1 MIRSFGTRPCAVAVL
16 IVQTFAATVILPEID
31 IFDGGVNDSAVPDES
46 THTIPNADSTP
57 TRRCESDRPDSAIC
71 GILKIAF
78 EVSVVSVPALNGD
91 CDILI

>member
-1 MIRSFGTRPCAVAVL
+1 MIRSFGTRPCATLVL
-16 IVQTFAATVILPEID
+16 IVHTFVATVMFPEID

-46 THTIPNADSTP
+46 THITPNADSAP
-57 TRRCESDRPDSAIC
+57 TRRCESDRPDSATY
-71 GILKIAF
+71 GILKRAF